1 MAGLERLP
9 RMGELASRAVITIPM
24 TAVAVFA
31 CAHRPV
37 PAAATEPV
45 RAYADVNGVH
55 MYYEIHGRGRPI
67 LLLHGGIAGQ
77 SLWPKTIAALAK
89 DHQVIA
95 PEQMGHGRTPDVP
108 TSEFSY
114 AQMAAD
120 TFALLEKLG
129 TTQVDIVG
137 WSDGGVLG
145 LLLAIEH
152 PRLVRRLVTSGTNV
166 DDEGVPPPRKAEL
179 EPADLPAFFREAYE
193 KYSPD
198 GLQHF
203 PMFLKR
209 VSKMWRTYPY
219 FDRSRLKEIRCPT
232 MIVAGDRDFTPQ
244 VQTIH
249 ISQEIPGAQLMIV
262 PGTGH
267 GTFRQR
273 PELMNLAVL
282 EFLDAPDE
290 PRG

>member
-1 MAGLERLP
+1 MAGRERLP
-9 RMGELASRAVITIPM
+9 PATEFVSRVVVAIAM
-24 TAVAVFA
+24 AAVALVA
-31 CAHRPV
+31 CAHEPH
-37 PAAATEPV
+37 PAAASEPG
-45 RAYADVNGVH
+45 RAYADVNGLR

-67 LLLHGGIAGQ
+67 LLLHGGVAGQ
-77 SLWPKTIAALAK
+77 SPWPKTIAALAK

-95 PEQMGHGRTPDVP
+95 PEQMGHGRTPDIP
-108 TSEFSY
+108 TREFSY

-129 TTQVDIVG
+129 IRQVDIVG

-198 GLQHF
+198 GLQHY
-203 PMFLKR
+203 PAFLKR
-209 VSKMWRTYPY
+209 VSKMWGKYPY

-232 MIVAGDRDFTPQ
+232 MIVAGNRDFTPQ

-249 ISQEIPGAQLMIV
+249 ISREIPGAQLMIV

-290 PRG
+290 PRR